1 MGNAGDFYID
11 TSTSTMYGPK
21 AASVYGADE
30 SPLGGTPTN
39 TLAGGYAT
47 ASRFKF
53 LVDGRIIALKFYR
66 SSASTQTSRTLKL
79 WKPDGT
85 LVASAVTAGETG
97 QQWITATLATPYVVT
112 ANDELHV
119 GYDEPASLMY
129 SGPRTSL
136 VPAHVTI
143 LGSAYGGLGSFPTN
157 FDPGTMYGYGDVV
170 FDPATQAIWPI
181 AMQPVSGVPAGGTTG
196 QQLTKVSGTDFD
208 TTWTT
213 DPQQLTGTGA
223 PAASTGNV
231 GDFYIDTSTSTM
243 YGPKVGV
250 SFGSPESVLGSGAPP
265 NIGSGPYMEGN
276 RLRVLVAGQIAQLR
290 YYAVSAGVARKVTL
304 WRNSDQAKLSEVSHT
319 AGAVGWQTATLATP
333 VLVAA
338 NTDLTVSVD
347 PTNDIYGPIAP
358 SLSANI
364 TWLSG
369 AYGTTGGSY
378 PASNDPNDM
387 YWVDIVFQ
395 AGTTPWPIAMQPG
408 GAPTLA
414 YRHVQSSAATTW
426 SITHNL
432 SFRPNVAAVDSTGR
446 EIWPGATDYT
456 SATTVQLTF
465 SAAVGGEA
473 YLS

>member
-1 MGNAGDFYID
+1 VGPQGPPGATGPQGPPGAAGLSGIWNYK
-11 TSTSTMYGPK
+11 T
-21 AASVYGADE
+21 
-30 SPLGGTPTN
+30 
-39 TLAGGYAT
+39 
-47 ASRFKF
+47 
-53 LVDGRIIALKFYR
+53 
-66 SSASTQTSRTLKL
+66 
-79 WKPDGT
+79 
-85 LVASAVTAGETG
+85 TAGV
-97 QQWITATLATPYVVT
+97 A
-112 ANDELHV
+112 
-119 GYDEPASLMY
+119 
-129 SGPRTSL
+129 
-136 VPAHVTI
+136 
-143 LGSAYGGLGSFPTN
+143 
-157 FDPGTMYGYGDVV
+157 DPGTGNLAPDVVGAPTILCFSTHTTGGTDARNLFLTTQVGDVLLAQQQTDSTKWGKFQV
-170 FDPATQAIWPI
+170 RAA
-181 AMQPVSGVPAGGTTG
+181 PVDHSTWFEVPVTVLANGTGGALANNADVVVDFNRSGTTSPGIPVGGTTG
-196 QQLTKVSGTDFD
+196 QQLTKASGTDYD
-208 TTWTT
+208 TAWTT

-223 PAASTGNV
+223 PAVGTGNA

-250 SFGSPESVLGSGAPP
+250 SFGSPESVLGTGAPP
-265 NIGSGPYMEGN
+265 TIGGGPYLEGN

-290 YYAVSAGVARKVTL
+290 YYAWSAGVARKVTL
-304 WRNSDQAKLSEVSHT
+304 WRNSDQTKLGEVSHT
-319 AGAVGWQTATLATP
+319 APAVGWQTVTLTSP
-333 VLVAA
+333 VVVAA
-338 NTDLTVSVD
+338 NTDVTVSLD

-369 AYGTTGGSY
+369 AYGTTGSGVY
-378 PASNDPNDM
+378 PPSNDPNDM

-395 AGTTPWPIAMQPG
+395 AGTTPWPVAMQPG

-432 SFRPNVAAVDSTGR
+432 SFRPNVSAVDSTGR